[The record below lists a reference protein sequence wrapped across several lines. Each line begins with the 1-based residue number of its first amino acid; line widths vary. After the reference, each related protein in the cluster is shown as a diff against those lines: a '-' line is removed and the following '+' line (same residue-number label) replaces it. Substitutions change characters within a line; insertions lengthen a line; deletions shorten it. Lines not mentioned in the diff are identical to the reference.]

1 MTTKTLLEQ
10 QQQEANNTISKLHDE
25 ICEMAWDA
33 RQYVYDGK
41 ANEDTARKIFAIN
54 ELQGEITFLTN
65 HFYKLVETMDF
76 SELVKKAESYH
87 KHATTLMN
95 KVEKEVKENN

>member
-1 MTTKTLLEQ
+1 MTKLTQEQ
-10 QQQEANNTISKLHDE
+10 QQAENTISKLHDE

-41 ANEDTARKIFAIN
+41 ANSDTMRKIFAIN
-54 ELQGEITFLTN
+54 ELQGEITFLLN
-65 HFYKLVETMDF
+65 HFIKLVETTDF
-76 SELVKKAESYH
+76 DVLVKKAESYH

-95 KVEKEVKENN
+95 KIEKEIKENN

>member
-1 MTTKTLLEQ
+1 MTTLTLEQ
-10 QQQEANNTISKLHDE
+10 GQQQANNTISKLHDE

-33 RQYVYDGK
+33 RQYIYDGK
-41 ANEDTARKIFAIN
+41 ANPDTMRKIFAIN

-65 HFYKLVETMDF
+65 HFWKLVETTDF
-76 SELVKKAESYH
+76 GELVKKAESYH

-95 KVEKEVKENN
+95 KVEKEVNGK

>member
-1 MTTKTLLEQ
+1 MTKLTQEQ
-10 QQQEANNTISKLHDE
+10 QQAENTISKLHDE

-41 ANEDTARKIFAIN
+41 ANSDTMRKIFAIN
-54 ELQGEITFLTN
+54 ELQGEITFLSH
-65 HFYKLVETMDF
+65 HFWKLVEVTDF
-76 SELVKKAESYH
+76 GELVKKAESYH

-95 KVEKEVKENN
+95 KVEKEVNGK

>member
-1 MTTKTLLEQ
+1 MTKLTQEQ
-10 QQQEANNTISKLHDE
+10 QQAENTISKLHDE

-41 ANEDTARKIFAIN
+41 ANSDTMRKIFAIN
-54 ELQGEITFLTN
+54 ELQGEITFLLN
-65 HFYKLVETMDF
+65 HFIKLVETTDF
-76 SELVKKAESYH
+76 DVLVKKAESYH

-95 KVEKEVKENN
+95 KVEKEVKEN